1 MRTTVDMPDD
11 LMKRVKQETARRQ
24 ITFRTL
30 VIDAVEKALENE
42 PEPFV
47 LREAAAGY
55 NPKKKSNKGAGL
67 SSDQVNKAID
77 QLRDPA
83 ADA

>member
-47 LREAAAGY
+47 LREAAAGFKS
-55 NPKKKSNKGAGL
+55 KKGEGL
-67 SSDQVNKAID
+67 SSNQVNEAIGR
-77 QLRDPA
+77 LHDPRPKL
-83 ADA
+83 